1 MANDVAKE
9 MQGPTLASL
18 AAENGGEKAH
28 ELPAG
33 WHGANVDIQS
43 YGKPPIVVDIDD
55 TIQDWFSIFL
65 RSFYEMT
72 GRQPNIDEIQDYDIA
87 ETLNVSI
94 EELKEIVL
102 HSHYHEAQRSNPL
115 YPGVRK
121 ALSLW
126 HSAGHPIMI
135 ATSRPL
141 DVQQETASWLYAKRI
156 PISTVAFVKDKV
168 AYAREYNAIAII
180 DDRPDV
186 LQNGPPEF
194 LCGAIRQLWHRRG
207 AQGVDSRHV
216 VIADNWKELYKS
228 LTQKICARLN
238 ES

>member
-1 MANDVAKE
+1 MAKDVAAK
-9 MQGPTLASL
+9 MRAPTLASL
-18 AAENGGEKAH
+18 AAEDGAQEAQ

-33 WHGANVDIQS
+33 WHGASADIRS
-43 YGKPPIVVDIDD
+43 YDKPPIVVDIDD

-65 RSFYEMT
+65 RSFYERT

-87 ETLNVSI
+87 EVLDVSI
-94 EELKEIVL
+94 EELKDIIL
-102 HSHYHEAQRSNPL
+102 YSHYHETQKSNPL
-115 YPGVRK
+115 YPGARK

-135 ATSRPL
+135 ATSRPPG
-141 DVQQETASWLYAKRI
+141 VQQETASWLYTKRV
-156 PISTVAFVKDKV
+156 PISTIAFVKDKV

-207 AQGVDSRHV
+207 AQEVDGRHV
-216 VIADNWKELYKS
+216 VITDSWKELYKS
-228 LTQKICARLN
+228 LTQKICARPN